1 MKKRKKRRRFQI
13 EIAENENLFA
23 PAVSIDDR
31 RERGPISSGPFLRH
45 TVELERK
52 QPKD

>member
-1 MKKRKKRRRFQI
+1 MKEKKSLSRR
-13 EIAENENLFA
+13 LTLT
-23 PAVSIDDR
+23 VSIDDR